1 MNTSVCASSRV
12 TPLVAIA
19 VVMCAASVPVPS
31 AAAIVPRLGAA
42 HGSIVL
48 VQGVCRVGE
57 YASHDHAIS
66 VRNTLQSRGY
76 QAWIENHGSL
86 YSGTRTYVVFVRC

>member
-1 MNTSVCASSRV
+1 MSTSVCVSFRLARV
-12 TPLVAIA
+12 VGIA
-19 VVMCAASVPVPS
+19 AVICAASVS
-31 AAAIVPRLGAA
+31 ALPATAIVPPTGASR
-42 HGSIVL
+42 GGIVL

-57 YASHDHAIS
+57 YASQDYAIS
-66 VRNTLQSRGY
+66 VRNTLQRRGR